1 MRVVHLHR
9 DYLGGG
15 TIKARDEFYAKRMVL
30 FIRLEEQLDRLA
42 AYGSGLRK
50 KGKAK
55 RTLGISTK
63 SYLHSGEIVGYAEKI
78 AGVSKAA
85 NLIKKGTYI
94 GIGLD
99 VAATGLSIH
108 QACTLGRE
116 DECAQ
121 ARYVEGGALIGS
133 IGGSAAGGA
142 VGGAIA
148 TVVCTAVLGIPTGG
162 SGALVCAVL
171 GGTLG
176 GKIGGDKGGQG
187 GEYFGDILY
196 RSVNP

>member
-1 MRVVHLHR
+1 MS
-9 DYLGGG
+9 
-15 TIKARDEFYAKRMVL
+15 IKARDEFYAKRMGL

-50 KGKAK
+50 KGTTK

-63 SYLHSGEIVGYAEKI
+63 SYLHSGEIVGYAEKV

-85 NLIKKGTYI
+85 NLIKKGIYI

-108 QACTLGRE
+108 KACTFGRE
-116 DECAQ
+116 DECTR
-121 ARYVEGGALIGS
+121 ARYVERGALIGS
-133 IGGSAAGGA
+133 VGGSTVGGA

-148 TVVCTAVLGIPTGG
+148 TAVCAAVLGIPTGG
-162 SGALVCAVL
+162 SGALACAVL
-171 GGTLG
+171 GGTVG
-176 GKIGGDKGGQG
+176 GKIGGEKGGQG
-187 GEYFGDILY
+187 GEYFGDVLY
-196 RSVNP
+196 RSLNP